1 VPRRRQRRGDAHRK
15 IDILSASNITVGDIQ
30 LTIVSGGQLW
40 IDGGNMFGVIP
51 RVLWERKSAPDAEH
65 RIQLDTNCV
74 LVRTP
79 DSLGLVDT
87 GYGGKATQKFRQRYA
102 LEDGAPLVR
111 NLAAAGVTPEQI
123 DWVILTHLH
132 FDHAG
137 GATNRDADGHIRPT
151 FPRARHYVQRF
162 EWEDALAILPEL
174 AGAYWLDDFV
184 PIERAGLLE
193 IVEGDAEIVPG
204 VSAQLTGGHTRG
216 HQIVRL
222 ESGNESAVCLAD
234 ICPTAAHLPTFWTM
248 AYDQFPLAVR
258 QIKPLILKNIADHH
272 RVALFSHDPHVP
284 AARLAPDASGELS
297 VAELVRVPQRS

>member
-1 VPRRRQRRGDAHRK
+1 MAIV
-15 IDILSASNITVGDIQ
+15 SNSNISVGDIR

-51 RVLWERKSAPDAEH
+51 RVLWERKSPPDEQH
-65 RIQLDTNCV
+65 RIRLDTNCI
-74 LVRTP
+74 LVRTR

-87 GYGGKATQKFRQRYA
+87 GYGGKAAAKFRQRHV
-102 LEDGAPLVR
+102 LDEGTPLVR
-111 NLAAAGVTPEQI
+111 NLAAVGVTPNQI

-137 GATNRDADGHIRPT
+137 AATFRHEDGSVRPT

-162 EWEDALAILPEL
+162 EWEDALAVLPEL
-174 AGAYWLDDFV
+174 AGAYSLEDFV

-204 VSAQLTGGHTRG
+204 VTTQLTGGHTRG

-222 ESGNESAVCLAD
+222 ESRNESAVCLAD

-248 AYDQFPLAVR
+248 AYDQFPLTVR
-258 QIKPLILKNIADHH
+258 RIKPLILHDIAEQN
-272 RVALFSHDPHVP
+272 RVALFSHDPHVT
-284 AARLAPDASGELS
+284 AAQLSHDASGEW
-297 VAELVRVPQRS
+297 VIAEINRRI

>member
-1 VPRRRQRRGDAHRK
+1 MTNSS
-15 IDILSASNITVGDIQ
+15 ISVGDIR

-51 RVLWERKSAPDAEH
+51 RVLWQQKSPPDELN
-65 RIQLDTNCV
+65 RIRLDTNCV
-74 LVRTP
+74 LVRTR

-87 GYGGKATQKFRQRYA
+87 GYGGKLPHKLRQRHG
-102 LEDGAPLVR
+102 LDDGAPLVR

-137 GATNRDADGHIRPT
+137 GATDRDEDGAVRPT

-162 EWEDALAILPEL
+162 EWEDALAVLPEL
-174 AGAYWLDDFV
+174 AGAYSLDDFV

-193 IVEGDAEIVPG
+193 IVEGDAQIVPG
-204 VSAQLTGGHTRG
+204 ITTQLTGAHTRG
-216 HQIVRL
+216 HQIVRI
-222 ESGNESAVCLAD
+222 ESEDESATCLAD

-248 AYDQFPLAVR
+248 AYDQLPLAVR
-258 QIKPLILKNIADHH
+258 RIKPRILNDIAEQH
-272 RVALFSHDPHVP
+272 RIALFSHDPQVV

-297 VAELVRVPQRS
+297 IVELVRAQQRS

>member
-1 VPRRRQRRGDAHRK
+1 M
-15 IDILSASNITVGDIQ
+15 STSNISVGDIR

-51 RVLWERKSAPDAEH
+51 RVLWERKSPPDEQH
-65 RIQLDTNCV
+65 RIRLDTNCI
-74 LVRTP
+74 LVRTR

-87 GYGGKATQKFRQRYA
+87 GYGGKATQKFRQRHA
-102 LEDGAPLVR
+102 LDDGTPLVR
-111 NLAAAGVTPEQI
+111 NLAATGVAPDQI

-137 GATNRDADGHIRPT
+137 GATYRGEDGGIRPT

-162 EWEDALAILPEL
+162 EWEDALAVLPEL
-174 AGAYWLDDFV
+174 AGAYSLDDFM

-193 IVEGDAEIVPG
+193 IVEGDAQIVPG
-204 VSAQLTGGHTRG
+204 VTTQFTGGHTRG

-222 ESGNESAVCLAD
+222 QSGDRSAVCLAD

-258 QIKPLILKNIADHH
+258 RIKPLIINDIADHN
-272 RVALFSHDPHVP
+272 RVALFSHDPHIN
-284 AARLAPDASGELS
+284 AARLSRDSDGEWT
-297 VAELVRVPQRS
+297 VEEC